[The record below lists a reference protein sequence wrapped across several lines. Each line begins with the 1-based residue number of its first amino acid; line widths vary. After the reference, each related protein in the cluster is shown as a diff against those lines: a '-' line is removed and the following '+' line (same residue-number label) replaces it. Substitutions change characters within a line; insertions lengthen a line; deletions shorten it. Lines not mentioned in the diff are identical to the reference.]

1 MASTLLKMQVG
12 ASVRGARKEAQGMR
26 ALVPWTG
33 VGPLKNE
40 MERLFDRFFEPDNG
54 ESFAMGEW
62 APKLDLSENK
72 DALIVKVEVPA
83 IDPKEIEASIM
94 EGVLTV
100 KGEKKE
106 EKEDK
111 DEKYYRVERTY
122 GSFSRS
128 VRLPAPVDETKV
140 SATFKNGLLTV
151 TLPKTPAARS
161 TAIPVKTG

>member
-1 MASTLLKMQVG
+1 
-12 ASVRGARKEAQGMR
+12 
-26 ALVPWTG
+26 
-33 VGPLKNE
+33 
-40 MERLFDRFFEPDNG
+40 MELLFDRFFEPDNG

-62 APKLDLSENK
+62 TPKLDLTENK

-83 IDPKEIEASIM
+83 IEPKEIQVSLLES
-94 EGVLTV
+94 VLTV

-128 VRLPAPVDETKV
+128 VRLPVPVDEGKV

-161 TAIPVKTG
+161 TAIPIKTG

>member
-1 MASTLLKMQVG
+1 
-12 ASVRGARKEAQGMR
+12 MR
-26 ALVPWTG
+26 ALVPFTG

-62 APKLDLSENK
+62 APKLDVSENK

-83 IDPKEIEASIM
+83 IDPKEIQVSIM

-106 EKEDK
+106 EKEDKDDK

-128 VRLPAPVDETKV
+128 VRLPAPVDESKV

-151 TLPKTPAARS
+151 TLPKTLAAKS
-161 TAIPVKTG
+161 TAIPIKTG

>member
-1 MASTLLKMQVG
+1 
-12 ASVRGARKEAQGMR
+12 MR

-33 VGPLKNE
+33 MGMGTGPLRQE
-40 MERLFDRFFEPDNG
+40 MERFFDRFFEPGDS
-54 ESFAMGEW
+54 ESFAVGEW
-62 APKLDLSENK
+62 APRLDLSETK

-83 IDPKEIEASIM
+83 IDPKEIQLSIM

-106 EKEDK
+106 EKEDR

-128 VRLPAPVDETKV
+128 VRLPAPIDENKV
-140 SATFKNGLLTV
+140 SASFKNGLLTV
-151 TLPKTPAARS
+151 TLPKTPAARI
-161 TAIPVKTG
+161 TAIPIKSA

>member
-1 MASTLLKMQVG
+1 
-12 ASVRGARKEAQGMR
+12 MR
-26 ALVPWTG
+26 AMVPWTG
-33 VGPLKNE
+33 TGPLKQE
-40 MERLFDRFFEPDNG
+40 MELLFDRFFEPDNG

-62 APKLDLSENK
+62 TPKLDLTENK

-83 IDPKEIEASIM
+83 IEPKEIQVSLLES
-94 EGVLTV
+94 VLTV

-128 VRLPAPVDETKV
+128 VRLPAPVDENKV
-140 SATFKNGLLTV
+140 GATFKNGLLTV

-161 TAIPVKTG
+161 TAIPIKTG